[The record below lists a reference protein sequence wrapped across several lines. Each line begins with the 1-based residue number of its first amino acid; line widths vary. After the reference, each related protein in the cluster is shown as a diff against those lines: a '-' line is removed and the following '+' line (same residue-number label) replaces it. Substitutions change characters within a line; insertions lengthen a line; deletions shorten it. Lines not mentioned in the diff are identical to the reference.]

1 MSGLKLPA
9 RLRMDGAR
17 AAWAQMSPALRAEA
31 AQVLAAAGREVRL
44 SAAALTDFD
53 SSALSLLLSAAR
65 QCREQG
71 ATLKLNDAPD
81 KLRELARVYGVAE
94 LLWAPRPAR
103 GRGVISRRRLN
114 LRSVWRAGSS

>member
-1 MSGLKLPA
+1 MSGLKLPS
-9 RLRMDGAR
+9 RLRTDGAR

-44 SAAALTDFD
+44 SAAELTDFD

-71 ATLKLNDAPD
+71 ATLKLNDAPET
-81 KLRELARVYGVAE
+81 LRELARVYGVAE
-94 LLWAPRPAR
+94 LLWPAN
-103 GRGVISRRRLN
+103 VQS
-114 LRSVWRAGSS
+114 A

>member
-31 AQVLAAAGREVRL
+31 AQVLAAAGQDVRL

-53 SSALSLLLSAAR
+53 SSAISLLLSASR

-71 ATLKLNDAPD
+71 AILKLDAAPE

-94 LLWAPRPAR
+94 LLWPPAT
-103 GRGVISRRRLN
+103 
-114 LRSVWRAGSS
+114 A

>member
-31 AQVLAAAGREVRL
+31 AQVLAAAGRVVRL
-44 SAAALTDFD
+44 SASALKDFD
-53 SSALSLLLSAAR
+53 SSALSLLLSAGR
-65 QCREQG
+65 QCTEQG
-71 ATLKLNDAPD
+71 ATLKLDDAPE

-94 LLWAPRPAR
+94 LLWPATTP
-103 GRGVISRRRLN
+103 
-114 LRSVWRAGSS
+114 A

>member
-1 MSGLKLPA
+1 LILSGLKLPA

-44 SAAALTDFD
+44 SAAELKDFD

-65 QCREQG
+65 QCSEQG
-71 ATLKLNDAPD
+71 ATLKLNDAPE

-94 LLWAPRPAR
+94 LLWPAQP
-103 GRGVISRRRLN
+103 
-114 LRSVWRAGSS
+114 A

>member
-1 MSGLKLPA
+1 MSGLKLPS

-44 SAAALTDFD
+44 SAAGLTDFD

-65 QCREQG
+65 QCTEQG
-71 ATLKLNDAPD
+71 ATLKLDDAPE
-81 KLRELARVYGVAE
+81 KLRELARVYGVSE
-94 LLWAPRPAR
+94 LFWP
-103 GRGVISRRRLN
+103 V
-114 LRSVWRAGSS
+114 SVQGA

>member
-1 MSGLKLPA
+1 MSSLKLPA

-17 AAWAQMSPALRAEA
+17 ATWAQMSPALRAEA

-44 SAAALTDFD
+44 SAAELTDFD

-65 QCREQG
+65 QCSEQG
-71 ATLKLNDAPD
+71 AMLKLTDAPE

-94 LLWAPRPAR
+94 LIWPATPA
-103 GRGVISRRRLN
+103 V
-114 LRSVWRAGSS
+114 

>member
-1 MSGLKLPA
+1 MSALKLPA
-9 RLRMDGAR
+9 QLRMDGAR

-44 SAAALTDFD
+44 SATALTDFD

-65 QCREQG
+65 QCTEQG
-71 ATLKLNDAPD
+71 VTLKLDDVPD

-94 LLWAPRPAR
+94 LFWPPA
-103 GRGVISRRRLN
+103 
-114 LRSVWRAGSS
+114 AA

>member
-1 MSGLKLPA
+1 MNSGLKLPA

-44 SAAALTDFD
+44 SAAGLTDFD
-53 SSALSLLLSAAR
+53 SSVLSLLLSAAR
-65 QCREQG
+65 QCTEQG
-71 ATLKLNDAPD
+71 ATLKLDDAPD

-94 LLWAPRPAR
+94 LFWPPA
-103 GRGVISRRRLN
+103 
-114 LRSVWRAGSS
+114 AA

>member
-1 MSGLKLPA
+1 ME
-9 RLRMDGAR
+9 GAR
-17 AAWAQMSPALRAEA
+17 VAWAQMSPALRAEA

-65 QCREQG
+65 QCSEQG
-71 ATLKLNDAPD
+71 AVLKLEAAPD

-94 LLWAPRPAR
+94 LIWPTAA
-103 GRGVISRRRLN
+103 
-114 LRSVWRAGSS
+114 AAA

>member
-1 MSGLKLPA
+1 LSSLKLPA

-17 AAWAQMSPALRAEA
+17 ATWAQMSPALRAEA

-44 SAAALTDFD
+44 SAADLKDFD

-65 QCREQG
+65 QCSEQG
-71 ATLKLNDAPD
+71 ATLKLADAPE

-94 LLWAPRPAR
+94 LLWPAA
-103 GRGVISRRRLN
+103 V
-114 LRSVWRAGSS
+114 AA

>member
-17 AAWAQMSPALRAEA
+17 AAWAQLSPALRAEA

-44 SAAALTDFD
+44 SAVELKDFD

-65 QCREQG
+65 QCGEQG
-71 ATLKLNDAPD
+71 ATLKLDGAPE

-94 LLWAPRPAR
+94 LLWPP
-103 GRGVISRRRLN
+103 
-114 LRSVWRAGSS
+114 SSAAHA

>member
-9 RLRMDGAR
+9 RLRTDGAR
-17 AAWAQMSPALRAEA
+17 AAWGAMSPALRAEA

-44 SAAALTDFD
+44 SARELTDFD

-65 QCREQG
+65 QCSEQG
-71 ATLKLNDAPD
+71 VSLKLEDAPT

-94 LLWAPRPAR
+94 LLWPPA
-103 GRGVISRRRLN
+103 
-114 LRSVWRAGSS
+114 AA

>member
-1 MSGLKLPA
+1 
-9 RLRMDGAR
+9 MDGAR

-44 SAAALTDFD
+44 SAAELTDFD

-65 QCREQG
+65 QCNDQG
-71 ATLKLNDAPD
+71 VTLKLNDAPD

-94 LLWAPRPAR
+94 LLWPTPAATPA
-103 GRGVISRRRLN
+103 V
-114 LRSVWRAGSS
+114 

>member
-9 RLRMDGAR
+9 RLRMDEAR
-17 AAWAQMSPALRAEA
+17 ATWAQMSPALRAEA

-44 SAAALTDFD
+44 SAADLTDFD

-65 QCREQG
+65 QCSEQG
-71 ATLKLNDAPD
+71 ASLKLVDAPP

-94 LLWAPRPAR
+94 LLWAPPA
-103 GRGVISRRRLN
+103 
-114 LRSVWRAGSS
+114 AAA

>member
-1 MSGLKLPA
+1 MLSGLKLPA

-17 AAWAQMSPALRAEA
+17 AAWAQLSPALRAEA

-44 SAAALTDFD
+44 SAAELADFD

-65 QCREQG
+65 QCSEQG
-71 ATLKLNDAPD
+71 ATLKLEGVPD

-94 LLWAPRPAR
+94 LFWPPA
-103 GRGVISRRRLN
+103 
-114 LRSVWRAGSS
+114 AA

>member
-1 MSGLKLPA
+1 MSSLKLPP

-44 SAAALTDFD
+44 SAAELKDFD
-53 SSALSLLLSAAR
+53 SAALSVLLSAGR
-65 QCREQG
+65 QCTEQG
-71 ATLKLNDAPD
+71 ATLKLDNAPD

-94 LLWAPRPAR
+94 LLWPPAAP
-103 GRGVISRRRLN
+103 V
-114 LRSVWRAGSS
+114 

>member
-1 MSGLKLPA
+1 MSGLKLPG

-44 SAAALTDFD
+44 SAAELTDFD

-65 QCREQG
+65 QCNEQG
-71 ATLKLNDAPD
+71 ATLKLNDAPE

-94 LLWAPRPAR
+94 LLWPVNPPSA
-103 GRGVISRRRLN
+103 
-114 LRSVWRAGSS
+114 

>member
-1 MSGLKLPA
+1 MSGLKLPG

-44 SAAALTDFD
+44 SAAELTDFD

-65 QCREQG
+65 QCNEQG
-71 ATLKLNDAPD
+71 ATLKLNDAPE

-94 LLWAPRPAR
+94 LLWPVSPPSA
-103 GRGVISRRRLN
+103 
-114 LRSVWRAGSS
+114 

>member
-1 MSGLKLPA
+1 LSTLKLPT

-17 AAWAQMSPALRAEA
+17 AEWAQMSPALRAEA

-65 QCREQG
+65 QCSEQG
-71 ATLKLNDAPD
+71 VKLKLDDVPD

-94 LLWAPRPAR
+94 LFWSAA
-103 GRGVISRRRLN
+103 
-114 LRSVWRAGSS
+114 A